1 MYSVQALRLA
11 LSLQGTDFSP
21 SSEAE
26 SHVALRG
33 FMQYW
38 ALRAVKWQSEGTLS
52 AQEVTLKF
60 QEWLLARQI
69 ASLFEANIGPLLDLE
84 ETLQTAQLPAA
95 TVLKA
100 IEREYDEWLTNEPLL
115 GYDMA
120 GNAVV
125 RQPAKW
131 IHRAEAVFKELD
143 SEGRRYLVSDSLTY
157 LLLALKQSAALG
169 RDMNQ
174 EVKELLGHMKHW
186 QGQVPSL
193 CFKVYLLRCGYASM
207 QAITTLQVR
216 IKRLAKSWNT
226 LKTQATQVEESLLSC
241 CGHFV
246 HSQDPFPSILEQS
259 IQLALPVTYPGFES
273 LQSFLRL
280 SLPAAVVMNLKSEA
294 SSEEAVAALASKYPG
309 DLSQDLLLVLT
320 KTIHFYIR
328 LSRIALELLLDP
340 ESNLRTAKQSP
351 SRPDM
356 SPSRTLTPSY
366 FRPTISSSL
375 KHSQPSSRLGILNS
389 LLIKEESVPRVR
401 LSLRDLQGVQAKQ

>member
-26 SHVALRG
+26 SDVALRG

-95 TVLKA
+95 NVLKA

-157 LLLALKQSAALG
+157 TG
-169 RDMNQ
+169 RD
-174 EVKELLGHMKHW
+174 KFL
-186 QGQVPSL
+186 
-193 CFKVYLLRCGYASM
+193 
-207 QAITTLQVR
+207 
-216 IKRLAKSWNT
+216 
-226 LKTQATQVEESLLSC
+226 
-241 CGHFV
+241 HF
-246 HSQDPFPSILEQS
+246 
-259 IQLALPVTYPGFES
+259 
-273 LQSFLRL
+273 
-280 SLPAAVVMNLKSEA
+280 
-294 SSEEAVAALASKYPG
+294 ASKYTYCAVDTLAYKRLPRFRFASSAWPG
-309 DLSQDLLLVLT
+309 
-320 KTIHFYIR
+320 
-328 LSRIALELLLDP
+328 A
-340 ESNLRTAKQSP
+340 
-351 SRPDM
+351 
-356 SPSRTLTPSY
+356 
-366 FRPTISSSL
+366 
-375 KHSQPSSRLGILNS
+375 GI
-389 LLIKEESVPRVR
+389 P
-401 LSLRDLQGVQAKQ
+401 